1 MLSMPSMCAGVQG
14 ALTDPNWAALAARL
28 APIPTAQ
35 QAAWL
40 LHAHDNRQLPQE
52 PSSGK
57 SSKSA
62 LTLMHLQ
69 AHVRAGACQP
79 LGLRPHLRTL
89 YFLVDDQLVSVA
101 WTLKGLLLLFD
112 AD

>member
-1 MLSMPSMCAGVQG
+1 MLSMPCMCTGIQG

-57 SSKSA
+57 FSQSA
-62 LTLMHLQ
+62 LTLTLLQEQ
-69 AHVRAGACQP
+69 AHVSFP
-79 LGLRPHLRTL
+79 TRT
-89 YFLVDDQLVSVA
+89 
-101 WTLKGLLLLFD
+101 
-112 AD
+112 